1 MAHATSDQILAAL
14 RKRIFDGDLGGGTPL
29 DQEQL
34 ANEFG
39 VDGLPVNDA
48 LRRLEGEGLVRQD
61 PQKGPVVLVHTI
73 DDVIEMLDI
82 RIGLETRALKLAIP
96 NLRHAHI
103 AEAKAI
109 LATYDEASS
118 PSSWT
123 YLNLKFHLT
132 LYRPAERPRLL
143 KMIEDLA
150 LGTQRYTRIHI
161 SDMLGRDR
169 PQHDHYAI
177 LHAARIGDVDLAVRL
192 LEEHITQ
199 TQRALLASRKTS
211 D

>member
-1 MAHATSDQILAAL
+1 MAQVTSDQILATL
-14 RKRIFDGDLGGGTPL
+14 RKRIFDGDFGGGMPL
-29 DQEQL
+29 DQEKL
-34 ANEFG
+34 ADEFG

-48 LRRLEGEGLVRQD
+48 LKRLEVEGLVRQD

-103 AEAKAI
+103 AEAEAI
-109 LATYDEASS
+109 LATYDEANS
-118 PSSWT
+118 PSSWA

-132 LYRPAERPRLL
+132 LYRPANRPRLL
-143 KMIEDLA
+143 RMIEDLA

-199 TQRALLASRKTS
+199 TQQALAASRKS
-211 D
+211 AD